1 MVMTM
6 NITVY
11 QDMTICRPV
20 DAH

>member
-1 MVMTM
+1 MTM